1 MHCGFIALVGRP
13 NVGKSTLLNAL
24 VGHELSI
31 VTPRPE
37 TTRDRIL
44 AVVTRPDR
52 QLVFLDTPG
61 IHKAHA
67 RLGERMNRE
76 SAAAIGDA
84 DVVVMIADVTE
95 GDGGFARDKL
105 VLEAIEASK
114 RPAFLALNKVDLLKN
129 KSSMLPLLEKYT
141 KAREWKAVIPISAAN
156 RDGVDRLLDE
166 CAKELPEGPA
176 LFPEDSLTDRP
187 ERFLAAE
194 RIREAVI
201 HETSAEVPYV
211 SAVEVETFDE
221 GAPVTRISAT
231 IHVERPGQKKI
242 LIGTKGAQIK
252 AIGIRARKAVEAM
265 LGRKIMLELWV
276 KVSPGWTKSEQG
288 LERLGYGG
296 ASSPV
301 KSGASSPVKP
311 SASSNK

>member
-37 TTRDRIL
+37 TTRDKII
-44 AVVTRPDR
+44 AVVTRPDS
-52 QLVFLDTPG
+52 QLVFVDTPG
-61 IHKAHA
+61 IHKAHG
-67 RLGERMNRE
+67 RLGDRMNRE
-76 SAAAIGDA
+76 SISAIGDA
-84 DVVVMIADVTE
+84 DVVVMVADASE
-95 GDGGFARDKL
+95 GPGGFERDRI
-105 VLEAIEASK
+105 VLDALERVHKPS
-114 RPAFLALNKVDLLKN
+114 FLALNKVDLLKN
-129 KSSMLPLLEKYT
+129 KNNMLPLLQSYT
-141 KAREWKAVIPISAAN
+141 SAKEWNAVIPISAASL
-156 RDGVDRLLDE
+156 DGVDRLLDA
-166 CAKELPEGPA
+166 CATQLPEGPA

-211 SAVEVETFDE
+211 SAVELESFEE
-221 GAPVTRISAT
+221 GDPVTRISAT

-252 AIGIRARKAVEAM
+252 AIGVRARKAIESM
-265 LGRKIMLELWV
+265 LGRKVMLELWV
-276 KVSPGWTKSEQG
+276 KVSPDWTKSDQS
-288 LERLGYGG
+288 LERLGYGH
-296 ASSPV
+296 ASH
-301 KSGASSPVKP
+301 ASK
-311 SASSNK
+311 K